1 MGADFKYESIVG
13 YEFDRYVKK
22 IVESDRKS
30 VFFIIGADKNRPKWK
45 QLEKS
50 TQGRAR
56 ILGVLPREEAD
67 ELICAADL
75 YIVSFPMMSYGRK
88 LADSMKI
95 PSLCLNIIG
104 RNVDTNDI
112 RTADSV
118 DELVEKTIDVLNGNE
133 RNTYIHRR

>member
-1 MGADFKYESIVG
+1 
-13 YEFDRYVKK
+13 
-22 IVESDRKS
+22 
-30 VFFIIGADKNRPKWK
+30 
-45 QLEKS
+45 
-50 TQGRAR
+50 
-56 ILGVLPREEAD
+56 
-67 ELICAADL
+67 
-75 YIVSFPMMSYGRK
+75 MMFMAEK

-133 RNTYIHRR
+133 KKYLHTSQIEQWSKERWLKEWEKVCAAFSNTQNTGISSAKTYRETGIR